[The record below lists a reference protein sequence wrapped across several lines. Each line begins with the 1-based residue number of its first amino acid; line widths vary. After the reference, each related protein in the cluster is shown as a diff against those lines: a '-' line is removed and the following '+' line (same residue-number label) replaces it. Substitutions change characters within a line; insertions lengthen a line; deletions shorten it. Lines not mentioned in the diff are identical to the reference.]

1 MANTSNTSKTAD
13 FIELEFD
20 GYDSKV
26 KVKNDF
32 ENKIKSIKDKIT
44 LSITK
49 NINYE
54 NGKSELNKSFR
65 ILEDTDT
72 HTVINLRC
80 GSKKL
85 FQNTTIKGKYTHIQ
99 ILNSLQGMLNSG
111 KLDEYVKAYANG
123 RPMIEKTT
131 KKKKKKATDNSSST
145 ETSK

>member
-1 MANTSNTSKTAD
+1 MANTSNQGKTTGYT
-13 FIELEFD
+13 ELQFD

-32 ENKIKSIKDKIT
+32 EKKLKDIKDKISQ
-44 LSITK
+44 SITK

-54 NGKSELNKSFR
+54 NGKSDLNKSFR

-85 FQNTTIKGKYTHIQ
+85 FQNTTKLGQYSHIE

-123 RPMIEKTT
+123 RPMIEKTA

>member
-1 MANTSNTSKTAD
+1 MANTSNTNKTSD
-13 FIELEFD
+13 FVELQFD

-26 KVKNDF
+26 QAKNDF
-32 ENKIKSIKDKIT
+32 ENKVKSIKGKISQ
-44 LSITK
+44 SITK

-80 GSKKL
+80 GSKKI
-85 FQNTTIKGKYTHIQ
+85 FQNTTKLGQYSHVQ

-111 KLDEYVKAYANG
+111 KLDEYVVAYANG
-123 RPMIEKTT
+123 KPMVEKTT
-131 KKKKKKATDNSSST
+131 KKKKKKATETAPT
-145 ETSK
+145 EESK

>member
-1 MANTSNTSKTAD
+1 MANTSNQGKTTGYT
-13 FIELEFD
+13 ELQFD

-32 ENKIKSIKDKIT
+32 EKKLKDIKDKISQ
-44 LSITK
+44 SITK

-54 NGKSELNKSFR
+54 NGKSDLSKSFR

-85 FQNTTIKGKYTHIQ
+85 FQNTTKLGQYSHIE

-123 RPMIEKTT
+123 RPMIEKTA
-131 KKKKKKATDNSSST
+131 KKKKKKAT
-145 ETSK
+145 EAAPAEESK

>member
-1 MANTSNTSKTAD
+1 MIT
-13 FIELEFD
+13 
-20 GYDSKV
+20 YDSKV

-32 ENKIKSIKDKIT
+32 EKKLKDIKDKISQ
-44 LSITK
+44 SITK

-54 NGKSELNKSFR
+54 NGKSDLNKSFR

-85 FQNTTIKGKYTHIQ
+85 FQNTTKLGQYSHIE
-99 ILNSLQGMLNSG
+99 ILNSLQGMLNSD

-123 RPMIEKTT
+123 RPMIEKTA

>member
-1 MANTSNTSKTAD
+1 MANTSNTNKTSD
-13 FIELEFD
+13 FVELQFD

-26 KVKNDF
+26 KAKNDF
-32 ENKIKSIKDKIT
+32 ENKVKSIKGKISQ
-44 LSITK
+44 SITK

-80 GSKKL
+80 GSKKI
-85 FQNTTIKGKYTHIQ
+85 FQNTTKLGQYSHVQ

-111 KLDEYVKAYANG
+111 KLDEYVVAYANG
-123 RPMIEKTT
+123 KPMVEKTA
-131 KKKKKKATDNSSST
+131 KKKKKKATETAPT
-145 ETSK
+145 EESK